1 MGEMVEDR
9 TNGGDCNL
17 KMWEM
22 GQAGIWGAAQELE
35 KKDMELTRG
44 IEGDGNQCG
53 AKLWLNSFEFY
64 EHFC

>member
-1 MGEMVEDR
+1 MEELRESLLARENCSGMGEMVEDR

-35 KKDMELTRG
+35 KKDRELTRG
-44 IEGDGNQCG
+44 VEG
-53 AKLWLNSFEFY
+53 LY
-64 EHFC
+64 